1 MSAAEQVARLRGQ
14 IERAN
19 SGGPE
24 ISDAEYDRLFH
35 ELQAL
40 EAEYPELLT
49 EQPHPHP
56 GPGTHPLYQ
65 MWKDHLDTELVKQQA
80 RAERRAVRARE
91 LAAWHE
97 AWRAY
102 KARGAAEYV
111 PLPKPRWWNLLGWAR
126 WILRL
131 HAPGRPN

>member
-1 MSAAEQVARLRGQ
+1 MNPWIGSRRYVQLMSGAEQVARPLDP
-14 IERAN
+14 IER
-19 SGGPE
+19 G
-24 ISDAEYDRLFH
+24 
-35 ELQAL
+35 LQA
-40 EAEYPELLT
+40 
-49 EQPHPHP
+49 
-56 GPGTHPLYQ
+56 HPLYQ
-65 MWKDHLDTELVKQQA
+65 MWKDRLDTELIREQA
-80 RAERRAVRARE
+80 RADRRAVRARE

-102 KARGAAEYV
+102 KARSAAEYV